1 MKQLNILVIVFLC
14 FSSLSWGADNRLKLT
29 WFGTT
34 CLNIS
39 DGKNALFFDPF
50 ITRPSLFQLATFQRL
65 TSDEKLIDSWL
76 GRLKNNKI
84 EALFASHT
92 HYDHALDLVSLQK
105 RTKAKV
111 YGGASVLNI
120 LKGAKLEAHFQ
131 NTSHGDVIKVGDF
144 KITVYSGIHPPH
156 LFSMTLASGIID
168 KPLMRGATALE
179 YKLGEVFS
187 YLIEHP
193 KGRIL
198 FHPAGQVLDAAELK
212 KIGKLDLLIQG
223 IAKRVSTK
231 DLLDKLIV
239 PLDPKLVIP
248 VHYDDFLEPL
258 NDGIQEMLTMNLD
271 EFVKTV
277 MKARPSQK
285 IGLPKYGE
293 EIPLF

>member
-1 MKQLNILVIVFLC
+1 MKQLNILVITFL
-14 FSSLSWGADNRLKLT
+14 SLISLSWGSENNLKLT

-39 DGKNALFFDPF
+39 DGKSALFFDPF
-50 ITRPSLFQLATFQRL
+50 ITRPSLFELATFQRL
-65 TSDEKLIDSWL
+65 NSDEKLLDSWL
-76 GRLKNNKI
+76 GKLKNNNI

-120 LKGAKLEAHFQ
+120 LKGEKLESSFQ
-131 NTSHGDVIKVGDF
+131 KISPGDVVNVGDF
-144 KITVYSGIHPPH
+144 KITIFKGIHPPH
-156 LFSMTLASGIID
+156 LFSLTLASGVIER
-168 KPLMRGATALE
+168 PLAHGATALE

-198 FHPAGQVLDAAELK
+198 FHPAGQVLGAAQFK
-212 KIGKLDLLIQG
+212 KMGKVDLLVQG
-223 IAKRVSTK
+223 IAKRESTK
-231 DLLDKLIV
+231 DILEKLIG

-271 EFVKTV
+271 EFIKTI

-285 IGLPKYGE
+285 ISLPKYGE
-293 EIPLF
+293 EIGLL

>member
-1 MKQLNILVIVFLC
+1 VKQLNILVITFL
-14 FSSLSWGADNRLKLT
+14 SLISLSWGADNNLRLT

-34 CLNIS
+34 CLNIT

-65 TSDEKLIDSWL
+65 NSDEKLIDSWL
-76 GRLKNNKI
+76 GKLKDNNI

-120 LKGAKLEAHFQ
+120 LKGAALETSFHKV
-131 NTSHGDVIKVGDF
+131 SHGDVIKVGDF
-144 KITVYSGIHPPH
+144 KVTIYKGIHPPH
-156 LFSMTLASGIID
+156 LFSFTLASGIIER
-168 KPLMRGATALE
+168 PLVHGATALE

-193 KGRIL
+193 KGKIL
-198 FHPAGQVLDAAELK
+198 FHPAGQVLDAELFK
-212 KIGKLDLLIQG
+212 RMGKVDLLIQG
-223 IAKRVSTK
+223 IAKRESTK
-231 DLLDKLIV
+231 DLLEKLIL
-239 PLDPKLVIP
+239 PLDPKVVIP

-258 NDGIQEMLTMNLD
+258 DEGIQEMMTMNLD
-271 EFVKTV
+271 EFKKSVL
-277 MKARPSQK
+277 KARPGQK
-285 IGLPKYGE
+285 ISLPKYGE
-293 EIPLF
+293 EVGLF